1 MNIPTESFE
10 AIFAQY
16 SAAIA
21 WMKGIGV
28 NIGPGR
34 TSHYEKIVGYW
45 KDAHKTATAEEGRK
59 IFPNFVSSMFEIYDF
74 VSIYKAF
81 KEVPN
86 DQLTLLTKKLQK
98 AVNGPV
104 NAAEETPD
112 STTARNFL
120 FEATVAARANRP
132 DKGIAAILDAKS
144 DTGISIDGKKIW
156 VECKRITSTSKIESN
171 ARGASSQLED
181 ILKKQVG
188 SGHRGIVAL
197 DVSKILNSGDKIFVS
212 DNDSA
217 LLSSVDQMMD
227 KFITEFSPLWEKV
240 YLRRSRKIIGTI
252 VRFAFMSSSEARNIL
267 VHTQQWAINPRHGMS
282 ASDNEIQRR
291 LVSSL

>member
-1 MNIPTESFE
+1 
-10 AIFAQY
+10 
-16 SAAIA
+16 
-21 WMKGIGV
+21 MKGIGV
-28 NIGPGR
+28 KIGPGR

-45 KDAHKTATAEEGRK
+45 KDAHKTATAEEGKK
-59 IFPNFVSSMFEIYDF
+59 IFPDFVSSMFEIYDF

-86 DQLTLLTKKLQK
+86 DQLTLLTQKLQK

-132 DKGIAAILDAKS
+132 DKGIATMLDAKT
-144 DTGISIDGKKIW
+144 DTGISLDGKKIW

-227 KFITEFSPLWEKV
+227 KFITKFSPLWEKV

-267 VHTQQWAINPRHGMS
+267 VHTQQWAVNPRHGMS
-282 ASDNEIQRR
+282 ASDDEIQRR

>member
-21 WMKGIGV
+21 WMKSIGV
-28 NIGPGR
+28 KIGPGR

-45 KDAHKTATAEEGRK
+45 KDAHKTASAEEGKK
-59 IFPNFVSSMFEIYDF
+59 IFPDFVSSMFEIYDF

-81 KEVPN
+81 KDVPIN
-86 DQLTLLTKKLQK
+86 QLTLIAQKLQK

-132 DKGIAAILDAKS
+132 DKGATAILDAKS
-144 DTGISIDGKKIW
+144 DTGITIDGKKIW
-156 VECKRITSTSKIESN
+156 VECKRITSTRKIESN
-171 ARGASSQLED
+171 ARSASSQLED

-197 DVSKILNSGDKIFVS
+197 DVSKILNLGDKIFVS
-212 DNDSA
+212 DSDSA
-217 LLSSVDQMMD
+217 LLSSVDRMME

-240 YLRRSRKIIGTI
+240 YLQRNRKIIGTI
-252 VRFAFMSSSEARNIL
+252 IRFAFMSSSEARNIL
-267 VHTQQWAINPRHGMS
+267 VHTQQWAVNPRHGVPV
-282 ASDNEIQRR
+282 SDNAIQKR

>member
-10 AIFAQY
+10 AISEQY
-16 SAAIA
+16 SAATA

-28 NIGPGR
+28 KIGPGR

-45 KDAHKTATAEEGRK
+45 KDAHKTATAEEGKK
-59 IFPNFVSSMFEIYDF
+59 IFPDFVSSMFEIYDF

-81 KEVPN
+81 NEVPN
-86 DQLTLLTKKLQK
+86 NQLTQLTQKLQK
-98 AVNGPV
+98 AVNGPI
-104 NAAEETPD
+104 NAVEETPD

-132 DKGIAAILDAKS
+132 DKGITAILDAKS

-171 ARGASSQLED
+171 ARSASSQLED
-181 ILKKQVG
+181 ILKNQVG

-212 DNDSA
+212 ENDSA
-217 LLSSVDQMMD
+217 LLNSVDRIMD
-227 KFITEFSPLWEKV
+227 KFMTEFSPLWEKV
-240 YLRRSRKIIGTI
+240 YLRRNRKIIGTI

-267 VHTQQWAINPRHGMS
+267 VHTQQWAVNPRHGMS
-282 ASDNEIQRR
+282 ASDNEIQKR

>member
-10 AIFAQY
+10 AIFTQY
-16 SAAIA
+16 SAAIT
-21 WMKGIGV
+21 WMRNMGV
-28 NIGPGR
+28 KIGPGR

-45 KDAHKTATAEEGRK
+45 KDAYKTASTEEGKK
-59 IFPNFVSSMFEIYDF
+59 IFPDFVSSMYEIYDF
-74 VSIYKAF
+74 VSIYSAL

-86 DQLTLLTKKLQK
+86 DQLTSIAEKLQK

-112 STTARNFL
+112 STIARNFL
-120 FEATVAARANRP
+120 FEATVAARAYRP
-132 DKGIAAILDAKS
+132 DKGVTAILDAKS

-156 VECKRITSTSKIESN
+156 VECKRITTTNKIESN
-171 ARGASSQLED
+171 ARKASSQLEV
-181 ILKKQVG
+181 ILNRQMG

-197 DVSKILNSGDKIFVS
+197 DISKILNAGDKIFVS
-212 DNDSA
+212 ENDTA
-217 LLSSVDQMMD
+217 LMSSVDRMMD
-227 KFITEFSPLWEKV
+227 QFMKEFSHLWQKV
-240 YLRRSRKIIGTI
+240 YTRRSRKIIGTI

-267 VHTQQWAINPRHGMS
+267 VHTQQWALNPRLGVS
-282 ASDNEIQRR
+282 ASDDEIQRR